1 MGKCQLS
8 VYVDVSIH
16 APQEGCDSV
25 PEEGSDAVTR
35 FQFTHPRRGATVLI
49 MDDIYKD
56 AVSIHAPQEG
66 CD

>member
-35 FQFTHPRRGATVLI
+35 FQFTHPRRGAT
-49 MDDIYKD
+49 
-56 AVSIHAPQEG
+56 
-66 CD
+66 